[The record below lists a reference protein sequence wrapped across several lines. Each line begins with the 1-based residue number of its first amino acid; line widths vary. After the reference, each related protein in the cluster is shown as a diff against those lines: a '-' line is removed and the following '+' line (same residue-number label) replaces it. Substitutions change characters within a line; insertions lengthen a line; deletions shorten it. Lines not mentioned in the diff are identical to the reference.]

1 MLLITSIFSIIM
13 YKKKLQLNIPDG
25 IKRVLLH
32 SCCAPCSTA
41 IVEYLMDRHIEPTI
55 FYYNPNIYP
64 QEEYEH
70 RKAENIRLA
79 QSFNIQ
85 FVEGNY
91 DHDNWLL
98 NTTDFKHEAEGGKRC
113 LICFKI
119 RLAETARY
127 AHENGF
133 SLFTTTLASSRWKNL
148 EQVTEAG
155 RYTAG
160 LFPDL
165 IYWEQNWRKHGL
177 TDRKNA
183 LNKNYN
189 FYHQQYCGCEF
200 SLRDSNKW
208 RKAHGKSLI
217 MQKNHD

>member
-1 MLLITSIFSIIM
+1 MH
-13 YKKKLQLNIPDG
+13 KKKLQLNIPNG
-25 IKRVLLH
+25 ITRVIIH

-41 IVEYLMDRHIEPTI
+41 IVECLLDNHVAPTI
-55 FYYNPNIYP
+55 FYYNPNTYP

-70 RKAENIRLA
+70 RKTENIRLA
-79 QSFNIQ
+79 QSFNIP

-91 DHDNWLL
+91 DHEHWLQHTGL
-98 NTTDFKHEAEGGKRC
+98 LQDEPEGGKRC

-127 AHENGF
+127 ANENGF
-133 SLFTTTLASSRWKNL
+133 TLFTTTLASSRWKNL
-148 EQVTEAG
+148 HQVTEAG
-155 RYTAG
+155 RYAAG
-160 LFPDL
+160 LFPGL
-165 IYWEQNWRKHGL
+165 IFWEQNWRKYGL

-208 RKAHGKSLI
+208 REIHGKPMIKLYYT
-217 MQKNHD
+217 K